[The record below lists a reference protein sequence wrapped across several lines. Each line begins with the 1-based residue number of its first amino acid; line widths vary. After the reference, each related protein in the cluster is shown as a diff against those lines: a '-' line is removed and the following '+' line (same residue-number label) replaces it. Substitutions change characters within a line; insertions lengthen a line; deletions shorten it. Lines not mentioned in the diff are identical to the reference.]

1 MILHLSLQ
9 IAAWLIALAWW
20 SKLIPAVLNVPRIPD
35 LHNLP
40 LDILPA
46 LKPTITVIVPA
57 KNEQQSIRATL
68 ESLLKQDYPNLKVIA
83 IDDRS
88 TDATGILMDELVAA
102 QPHRLRVLHI
112 KNLPSGWTGKVHAM
126 AMAARESTSDW
137 LLFTDGDVE
146 FASNAI
152 RLSLAMAEQTDTDH
166 LVTVPTMT
174 IKRWDEGMLLGYFQ
188 IFSLWAA
195 RPWRVA
201 DPKAKR
207 DTVGIGAFNMVRR
220 SAYQSMGGFD
230 SMPMEVLEDMRLG
243 RDIKLAGFSSR
254 VVFGRDLVRVHWASG
269 AKGLIHVMTKN
280 LFSAFR
286 FRMSIVLLACLWMA
300 IFCVGPFVALI
311 FETVRIPGAVT
322 LAAIGLTYMLYARQ
336 SRLSP
341 WYALLYPIAAVLFI
355 YILLRSMTHVLRDG
369 GVTWR
374 ETFYPLTDLRA
385 NAGKLW

>member
-1 MILHLSLQ
+1 VILHLSLQ
-9 IAAWLIALAWW
+9 IAAWFVALAWW

-35 LHNLP
+35 LHRLP
-40 LDILPA
+40 LDIQPA
-46 LKPTITVIVPA
+46 SKPTITVIVPA
-57 KNEQQSIRATL
+57 KNEEQSIRATID
-68 ESLLKQDYPNLKVIA
+68 SLLKQDYPNLNVIA

-88 TDATGILMDELVAA
+88 TDTTGILMDELVVER
-102 QPHRLRVLHI
+102 PHRLRVLHI
-112 KNLPSGWTGKVHAM
+112 KSLPPGWTGKVHAM
-126 AMAARESTSDW
+126 ATAARESTSDW

-146 FASNAI
+146 FAPNAI
-152 RLSLAMAEQTDTDH
+152 RLSLAMAEQTDADH

-174 IKRWDEGMLLGYFQ
+174 VKRWDEGMLLGYFQ

-220 SAYQSMGGFD
+220 SAYQSIGGFD

-254 VVFGRDLVRVHWASG
+254 VVFGRGLVRVHWASG

-286 FRMSIVLLACLWMA
+286 FRMSIVLLACLWMTV
-300 IFCVGPFVALI
+300 FCVGPVVALM
-311 FETVRIPGAVT
+311 FSGVRIPAAAT
-322 LAAIGLTYMLYARQ
+322 LAAIGLAYLLYARQ

-341 WYALLYPIAAVLFI
+341 WYALLYPVAAVLFI
-355 YILLRSMTHVLRDG
+355 YILLRSMIHTLRDG

-374 ETFYPLTDLRA
+374 ETFYPLADLRA
-385 NAGKLW
+385 KAGGLW